1 MQIETQTSS
10 SPQINAPAASSATT
24 SGRPL
29 LMGCLSVVVLLS
41 ALFIGVGIGIVLE
54 RMSGGQVVSVAGI
67 ATQNTTRQQLEPTM
81 SVFWEAMDVVYQN
94 FYGALPDPQDAI
106 YSAIRGVV
114 NSLDDQHTSFLTP
127 EEAEQFRSNLSGE
140 FEGIGARVDWDEELD
155 AVIVV
160 EPFENQPAWNAGI
173 RRDDRIIAIDGEPV
187 AGLNLSEAVQRI
199 RGPKGTTVRL
209 TIRREGVSSSFD
221 VDVVRDQ
228 IEMPTIRTDSLGPD
242 GEIAYVRLYTFNEN
256 AGQLVRQAV
265 EDAVKRQ
272 PKGLIFDLRG
282 NGGGLLREAVKV
294 ANVFIQDQTVL
305 IERFKDGKTETYET
319 TGKAVDS
326 ELPMLVLVNEASA
339 SASEIVAG
347 ALQDAGRA
355 RLLGQTTFGKGSVQL
370 PQSLSDGSIVRI
382 TIARWYTPKDR
393 GIDGTG
399 LKPDVPVELNDADRE
414 VQRDPQLDAALE
426 MLLEDSGQ

>member
-1 MQIETQTSS
+1 
-10 SPQINAPAASSATT
+10 
-24 SGRPL
+24 
-29 LMGCLSVVVLLS
+29 MGCLSVVVLLS

-67 ATQNTTRQQLEPTM
+67 STQNTTRQQLEPTM